1 MTWRRALLA
10 AAVACLA
17 GCGPKDRSAPGLYSF
32 YCEGCHGPTGE
43 GRGSARRLKRYPNLN
58 LTASPLTARADRGA
72 IRRRI
77 AEGKGPM
84 PAFARRLTPKEIE
97 SLVDFT
103 LRLRKRERGD

>member
-17 GCGPKDRSAPGLYSF
+17 GCGPEDRSAPGLYRF
-32 YCEGCHGPTGE
+32 YCQGCHGREGE

-58 LTASPLTARADRGA
+58 LTTSPLTARADRDA

-77 AEGKGPM
+77 AEGEGPM
-84 PAFARRLTPKEIE
+84 PAFARRLTPEEIE